1 MNSLNFNNIKKTYM
15 TITLPDEKN
24 TKLMLM
30 TTTKSI
36 MDRLMA
42 MEEFITTGIDEVG
55 PGVLDDL
62 YKVCADIMNRNKGG
76 RKITSDYISE
86 ILDFEDLVIFF
97 NSYLEYVGGIAD
109 SKN

>member
-15 TITLPDEKN
+15 TITLPDENN

-30 TTTKSI
+30 TPTKSI
-36 MDRLMA
+36 MDKLIS
-42 MEEFITTGIDEVG
+42 MEEFITGVDEVG

-62 YKVCADIMNRNKGG
+62 YKVCVDIMNRNKAG

-109 SKN
+109 SKK

>member
-1 MNSLNFNNIKKTYM
+1 MP
-15 TITLPDEKN
+15 ITLPDENN
-24 TKLMLM
+24 TKLMLI
-30 TTTKSI
+30 TPTKAI
-36 MDRLMA
+36 MERYIYMDK
-42 MEEFITTGIDEVG
+42 FITTSIHEVR

-62 YKVCADIMNRNKGG
+62 YKVFADIMNRNKGG